1 MTLEDIGNLGEA
13 IGSLGL
19 LITIVF
25 LTIEMRWSR
34 RESIRQQRQQVFQSS
49 LALELSLM
57 GRKVHELERR
67 WAEVTSGLQQP
78 YDENV
83 ISDAFTVE
91 ELDILHCRFSG
102 AVRQA
107 NIVADQRYAGSY
119 SDEEWIPIAD
129 SVRTTLSPGTRD
141 FFGIGGWSI
150 LPRTREL
157 TGLS

>member
-25 LTIEMRWSR
+25 LIMEMKWSR
-34 RESIRQQRQQVFQSS
+34 RESIRQQRQQLFQSN

-57 GRKVHELERR
+57 GRQVHELERR
-67 WAEVTSGLQQP
+67 WGEVTSDLKEP
-78 YDENV
+78 YDRNV
-83 ISDAFTVE
+83 ISDAFSVE
-91 ELDILHCRFSG
+91 ELDILRCRFLG
-102 AVRQA
+102 VVWQA
-107 NIVADQRYAGSY
+107 NLVADQRHAGSY
-119 SDEEWIPIAD
+119 PDEEWSPIAD
-129 SVRTTLSPGTRD
+129 SVRRTLSPGTRD
-141 FFGIGGWSI
+141 FFGIGGWTI

>member
-67 WAEVTSGLQQP
+67 WAEVTSG
-78 YDENV
+78 V
-83 ISDAFTVE
+83 CS
-91 ELDILHCRFSG
+91 
-102 AVRQA
+102 
-107 NIVADQRYAGSY
+107 
-119 SDEEWIPIAD
+119 
-129 SVRTTLSPGTRD
+129 SPMMKM
-141 FFGIGGWSI
+141 S
-150 LPRTREL
+150 
-157 TGLS
+157 

>member
-1 MTLEDIGNLGEA
+1 
-13 IGSLGL
+13 
-19 LITIVF
+19 
-25 LTIEMRWSR
+25 
-34 RESIRQQRQQVFQSS
+34 
-49 LALELSLM
+49 M
-57 GRKVHELERR
+57 GRGHF
-67 WAEVTSGLQQP
+67 WGLQQP

-83 ISDAFTVE
+83 ISDAFTAE

-102 AVRQA
+102 AVWQA

-141 FFGIGGWSI
+141 FLVSAAGVSFPEQG
-150 LPRTREL
+150 TL